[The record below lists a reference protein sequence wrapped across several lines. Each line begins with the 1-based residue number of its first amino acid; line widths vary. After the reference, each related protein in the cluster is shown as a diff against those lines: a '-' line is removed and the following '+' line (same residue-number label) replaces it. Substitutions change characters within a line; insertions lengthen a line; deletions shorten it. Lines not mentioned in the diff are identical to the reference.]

1 MPDLVSKVRHLSWK
15 NLFYTFLMGIGKYCK
30 LIRRYG
36 HFLIV
41 EIRWTLQY

>member
-1 MPDLVSKVRHLSWK
+1 MSEKISLDSSV
-15 NLFYTFLMGIGKYCK
+15 YTFLMGIGKYCK

-41 EIRWTLQY
+41 EIR